1 MLKGCEVMNFG
12 KVLTAMVTPFD
23 QFGEID
29 YPATTNLIN
38 HLIANGSDGLVVA
51 GTTGE
56 SATLTVEEK
65 RDLFHFVVEQVAG
78 RATVIAGTGT
88 NGTKASIELTQIAEY
103 AGVDGIMLVNPY
115 YNKPSQEGLY
125 QHFKAVAEATTL
137 PVMLYNIPGRSAVN
151 MLPETIIRLSEVD
164 NIVSVKE
171 ASGDLDAMTQIIHE
185 TPEDFSLYSGD
196 DGLLLPVLAIGGAG
210 VVSVS
215 AHILGHDMQ
224 EIISLFE
231 NGSYQEAARLN
242 GHIRPI
248 IRAMFAQPSPSP
260 VKAALNM
267 QGISV
272 GDVRL
277 PMLPLTEEE
286 KQTLKQILK
295 IDIDQAS

>member
-1 MLKGCEVMNFG
+1 MNFG

-65 RDLFHFVVEQVAG
+65 RDLLHFVVEQVAG

-224 EIISLFE
+224 EVISLFE